1 MDKLNQQHSKSVK
14 DVEEFLN
21 AAKNTIQNLY
31 EEYDNEIDTKG
42 SQYLKDLRIEVRNI
56 ENILSQEGYVTID
69 EHRKIITEI
78 QEKLP
83 ESSDWIEY
91 DLINGAIK
99 IGIIKLKD
107 KMVLIA
113 LIKLFNIK
121 TTRK

>member
-1 MDKLNQQHSKSVK
+1 MQVMKELQRFRLKQKGLDKLNQQHSKSVK
-14 DVEEFLN
+14 DVEESLN

-83 ESSDWIEY
+83 ESSD
-91 DLINGAIK
+91 
-99 IGIIKLKD
+99 
-107 KMVLIA
+107 
-113 LIKLFNIK
+113 
-121 TTRK
+121 

>member
-56 ENILSQEGYVTID
+56 ENILSQEDTSQLMNIVKSLLKY
-69 EHRKIITEI
+69 KKSYLNL
-78 QEKLP
+78 Q
-83 ESSDWIEY
+83 
-91 DLINGAIK
+91 
-99 IGIIKLKD
+99 IGSNMI
-107 KMVLIA
+107 
-113 LIKLFNIK
+113 
-121 TTRK
+121 